1 MKVKA
6 LFFSTLFF
14 FSLAATS
21 IAQKTQIYV
30 DQDADYNLALEL
42 FHKEKYSAAQR
53 SFQDIIEKMPAQS
66 EITINSEYYSTLCAL
81 ELFNTDAEQQLI
93 TFINN
98 HPESQK
104 AKLAYF
110 QMGNFKYRKKR
121 FEDAS
126 EWYAKVDVYSLT
138 NDQLSEY
145 YFKAGY
151 CYFDKKIYDKSKK
164 MFFEIK
170 DVDNKYA
177 VPATY
182 YYSHIAYLET
192 NYETAM
198 LGFIKLK
205 QSSLFSSVVP
215 YYITQIYYL
224 QGKYDEVI
232 AYGPSLLDSL
242 NTKRIPEISHI
253 VGDAFC
259 RTARYKEAIPYLEKF
274 LKKSTEINRNDHYQI
289 GYAYYKTNDYKKAA
303 LSFQKVVVDTIDIL
317 TQTAYYQLADCY
329 LQVGNKQSAKNAFFS
344 SSKFNFDPII
354 KEDALYSYAKLT
366 YELDGNP
373 FQNAIVGFD
382 LYIKEYPSSARLDEV
397 YKFLMNVY
405 LSTKNNDEALNS
417 IEKIKNKSLDIE
429 FAYQK
434 IAYNRGVELFN
445 DRKYVESI
453 GLFDKS
459 LSTPKDK
466 RINAEA
472 HYWKADANYRIA
484 KYDEAIISYKAFL
497 FEPGAAVLATFN
509 TVNYN
514 IGYSYFQKTNY
525 TEAAIWFRKYT
536 GYKNEKDIKKINDA
550 FIRTADCYFINKDYN
565 NAIDYYDEA
574 IKIHLIDNDYALF
587 QKANSLGV
595 LGKYNEKITHLETI
609 LSNYLVSPY
618 LDDAIFELGN
628 TFQVQNNSDNALA
641 YFKRVVAEHPN
652 SSYAKKA
659 LLKTAL
665 IYFNTDQNE
674 AALEIYK
681 KVITAYPSTPE
692 AKEAINGMK
701 NIYVEQ
707 GNIAEFETYLKGQ
720 TGVSISPS
728 TLDSTTYEAAK
739 NRYMKGDCENSSK
752 DLKNYLDKYPNG
764 YFLLNANFYY
774 AECMFK
780 TENSTNLTEAL
791 IGYRY
796 VSMQSKN
803 KFTEKSLLR
812 SGYISF
818 KQNNFTDAISYYE
831 KLEQLAE
838 LPSNII
844 ESRIGQMRSHF
855 KLNQFLASITQAN
868 KLIQTN
874 KVSNEL
880 VYESHLTIA
889 KSALGL
895 KNDSLAMTEFLT
907 TASLTK
913 NILGAEAKYNV
924 ALLQFKQNKIKEVEK
939 TIFDLVDQIPS
950 YDYWIA
956 KSFILLAEVYYTKG
970 DNFQTK
976 STLQSIIDNY
986 EGQDLVNEAQDRL
999 NQIIEIE
1006 KAEEQK
1012 RKQQEMEIKFDTNNI
1027 NDNELFED
1035 DIIPN
1040 QGGNNE

>member
-30 DQDADYNLALEL
+30 DKEADYKLALEL
-42 FHKEKYSAAQR
+42 FNKEKYSAAQR
-53 SFQDIIEKMPAQS
+53 SFLDIIEKMPAQS
-66 EITINSEYYSTLCAL
+66 EVSINSEYYSALCAL
-81 ELFNTDAEQQLI
+81 ELFNTDAEQQLL
-93 TFINN
+93 TFIYN

-104 AKLAYF
+104 VKLAYF

-126 EWYAKVDVYSLT
+126 EWYEKVDIYNLT

-164 MFFEIK
+164 LFFEIK
-170 DVDNKYA
+170 DIDNKYA

-182 YYSHIAYLET
+182 YYSHIAYVET

-198 LGFIKLK
+198 QGFIKLK
-205 QSSLFSSVVP
+205 QNSIFSSVVP

-242 NTKRIPEISHI
+242 NTKRIPEIAHI
-253 VGDAFC
+253 VGDAYC

-274 LKKSTEINRNDHYQI
+274 LKQSTEINRNDHYQI
-289 GYAYYKTNDYKKAA
+289 GYAYYKTNDFKKAS
-303 LSFQKVVVDTIDIL
+303 LSFQKVVVDTVDIL
-317 TQTAYYQLADCY
+317 TQTGYYHLADCY
-329 LQVGNKQSAKNAFFS
+329 LQLGNKQGAKNAFFS
-344 SSKFNFDPII
+344 ASKLNFDPTI
-354 KEDALYSYAKLT
+354 KEDALYSYAKLA
-366 YELDGNP
+366 YELDDNP
-373 FQNAIVGFD
+373 FQNAIEGFD
-382 LYIKEYPSSARLDEV
+382 LFIKEYPTSPRLDEV
-397 YKFLMNVY
+397 YHFLVNVY
-405 LSTKNNDEALNS
+405 LSTKNYDEALNS
-417 IEKIKNKSLDIE
+417 IEKIKSKSLEIE

-434 IAYNRGVELFN
+434 IAFYRGVELFN
-445 DRKYVESI
+445 DKKYLESI
-453 GLFDKS
+453 ALFDKS

-484 KYDEAIISYKAFL
+484 KYDEALVSYKAFL
-497 FEPGAAVLATFN
+497 FEPGAAVLNTFN

-514 IGYSYFQKTNY
+514 IAYSYFQKSNY
-525 TEAAIWFRKYT
+525 TEAATWFRKYT
-536 GYKNEKDIKKINDA
+536 GYKNEKDSKKINDA
-550 FIRTADCYFINKDYN
+550 FIRTGDCYFINKDYS

-595 LGKYNEKITHLETI
+595 LGKYDGKVSNLETI
-609 LSNYLVSPY
+609 LSNYPTSPY

-628 TFQVQNNSDNALA
+628 TFQVQNNSDKALV
-641 YFKRVVAEHPN
+641 YFKRVVVEYPN
-652 SSYAKKA
+652 SSYSKKA

-674 AALEIYK
+674 AALEVYK
-681 KVITAYPSTPE
+681 KVIAAYPSTPE

-701 NIYVEQ
+701 NVYVEQ
-707 GNIAEFETYLKGQ
+707 GNIAEFEAYLKGQ

-728 TLDSTTYEAAK
+728 TLDSTTYEAAE

-752 DLKNYLDKYPNG
+752 DFKNYIDKYPNG

-774 AECMFK
+774 AECMYK
-780 TENSTNLTEAL
+780 MENLTEAL
-791 IGYRY
+791 IGYKY
-796 VSMQSKN
+796 ASLQSKN

-812 SGYISF
+812 AGYISF
-818 KQNNFTDAISYYE
+818 KQNNFTDAINHYE
-831 KLEQLAE
+831 KLEQVAE
-838 LPSNII
+838 LPSNIM
-844 ESRIGQMRSHF
+844 EARIGQMRSHF
-855 KLNQFLASITQAN
+855 KLNQYLASITQAN
-868 KLIQTN
+868 KLLQTE

-889 KSALGL
+889 KSALSL
-895 KNDSLAMTEFLT
+895 KNDSLAMTEFVT
-907 TASLTK
+907 TANLTK
-913 NILGAEAKYNV
+913 NIMGAEAKYNV
-924 ALLQFKQNKIKEVEK
+924 ALLQFKQNKIKEAEK
-939 TIFDLVDQIPS
+939 TIFELVDQIPS

-956 KSFILLAEVYYTKG
+956 KSFILLAEVYYAKA
-970 DNFQTK
+970 DNFQAK

-986 EGQDLVNEAQDRL
+986 EGKDLVNEAQDRL

-1027 NDNELFED
+1027 NDNELFEE